1 MGCFSDE
8 IKQVFKDWKQDKLL
22 QDLEADHAQLLAR
35 RVDTIAY
42 GDPNLLSPKKRAI
55 LNSQVLRQ
63 ALLHR
68 AEHLLVGSGTML
80 LAKNVYGLAL
90 VARGHLEGTAVLAF
104 FCNRINALSKGNI
117 QFEKFD
123 KEVADAVMGA
133 KHEVFAK
140 ANSPNNI
147 MNCIEKGD
155 KFLDDHAFSAKKGFL
170 TDCYGWLSEFAHP
183 NFCSN
188 NIAFDV
194 DKKAGSFVFHHNGDL
209 KETDFQL
216 AGYLQM
222 SAALFPT
229 LFDTFGERTEQ
240 VLAEQQVA
248 SGTPSS

>member
-22 QDLEADHAQLLAR
+22 QVLEADHAQLLAR

-68 AEHLLVGSGTML
+68 AEHLLVGSGTLL

-155 KFLDDHAFSAKKGFL
+155 KFLDDH
-170 TDCYGWLSEFAHP
+170 
-183 NFCSN
+183 
-188 NIAFDV
+188 V
-194 DKKAGSFVFHHNGDL
+194 
-209 KETDFQL
+209 
-216 AGYLQM
+216 
-222 SAALFPT
+222 
-229 LFDTFGERTEQ
+229 FGEKI
-240 VLAEQQVA
+240 
-248 SGTPSS
+248 PD

>member
-1 MGCFSDE
+1 
-8 IKQVFKDWKQDKLL
+8 
-22 QDLEADHAQLLAR
+22 
-35 RVDTIAY
+35 
-42 GDPNLLSPKKRAI
+42 
-55 LNSQVLRQ
+55 
-63 ALLHR
+63 
-68 AEHLLVGSGTML
+68 ML

-104 FCNRINALSKGNI
+104 FCNRIYALSKGNI

-155 KFLDDHAFSAKKGFL
+155 KFLDEHVFGQKKGFL
-170 TDCYGWLSEFAHP
+170 IDCYGWLSEFAHP
-183 NFCSN
+183 TFCSN
-188 NIAFDV
+188 KIAFDV
-194 DKKAGSFVFHHNGDL
+194 DKKAGSFVFHHNRDL

-222 SAALFPT
+222 SAALFHT
-229 LFDTFGERTEQ
+229 LFDTLEERTEQ

>member
-140 ANSPNNI
+140 
-147 MNCIEKGD
+147 G
-155 KFLDDHAFSAKKGFL
+155 
-170 TDCYGWLSEFAHP
+170 
-183 NFCSN
+183 
-188 NIAFDV
+188 
-194 DKKAGSFVFHHNGDL
+194 
-209 KETDFQL
+209 
-216 AGYLQM
+216 
-222 SAALFPT
+222 
-229 LFDTFGERTEQ
+229 
-240 VLAEQQVA
+240 
-248 SGTPSS
+248 